1 MPREEINL
9 QPVDH
14 ITTDAIGPAGQRVF
28 YIQAQKGHQTV
39 TLIAEKF
46 QVQSLAIGIERFL
59 SEIAEKY
66 PHLLTAAVEYQEE
79 IMRIHPPVDPLFR
92 VANIGL
98 GFNIDEDLI
107 VLVIHELL
115 PEQDI
120 EEQLSEL
127 QEEPGEDSEGSVARF
142 WCTRQ
147 QLFALGNWAIEVAS
161 RGRPLCPQCGE
172 PMDPEGHFCV
182 KKNGGHQRD

>member
-1 MPREEINL
+1 MPREEFNL

-14 ITTDAIGPAGQRVF
+14 ITVDAIGPAGQRVF

-46 QVQSLAIGIERFL
+46 QIQSLAIGVERFL
-59 SEIAEKY
+59 AEIAEKY
-66 PHLLTAAVEYQEE
+66 PDLPAAEAEYNEE
-79 IMRIHPPVDPLFR
+79 VMHIHPPVDPVFR

-115 PEQDI
+115 PEQDVD
-120 EEQLSEL
+120 EALEMLENP
-127 QEEPGEDSEGSVARF
+127 EPSADASVARF
-142 WCTRQ
+142 WCTRS
-147 QLFALGNWAIEVAS
+147 QLMALSRWGIEVAS

-172 PMDPEGHFCV
+172 PEDPEGHFCV
-182 KKNGGHQRD
+182 KKNGGHRRE